1 MEMFN
6 YYLKL
11 SFRNL
16 IRNRLFFILMI
27 STLAVGVGIFLA
39 NIAIIKSMSS
49 DPIPYKSDRIFNV
62 SLNIWP
68 LDNPDAELIEI
79 MRYNDAMHI
88 LKNDIAT
95 NTMVHYQ
102 SKVYTRDINA
112 KSLTRHQ
119 AVVRATTSGFFPL
132 TDALFAFGGAWQQ
145 DYAKQIVIGDTFNQQ
160 VFGGG
165 NSVGK
170 TLEIDG
176 KPFEIVGVLKP
187 WNLKPAFYKAAFEQA
202 FEPTDDIYAPIE
214 TAMDNEWA
222 IDLRNMST
230 DRINSV
236 SDNRGKNG
244 FFIQAFVQLDTL
256 EQKSLMQQYLDNYSQ
271 HRKAQGEYLRANE
284 NRLLDVNEWL
294 THQKVVDE
302 RMLAFALASSLFL
315 AVCIFNASSLLLARY
330 HSARFETGLRRAVG
344 ARMKDVFYQGV
355 VESMLIGLCCAVLTL
370 LFGWLFLQ
378 ISMTLFPALK
388 QTSDID
394 ITLLLMGIA
403 IALITSFIS
412 MLYPLI
418 RSCRTSLS
426 TTLK

>member
-16 IRNRLFFILMI
+16 IRNQLFFILMI

-68 LDNPDAELIEI
+68 LDNPDAELIEV

-119 AVVRATTSGFFPL
+119 AVVRATTPGFFPL

>member
-119 AVVRATTSGFFPL
+119 AVVRATTPGFFPL

-271 HRKAQGEYLRANE
+271 YRKAQGEYLRANE

>member
-1 MEMFN
+1 M
-6 YYLKL
+6 
-11 SFRNL
+11 
-16 IRNRLFFILMI
+16 
-27 STLAVGVGIFLA
+27 
-39 NIAIIKSMSS
+39 
-49 DPIPYKSDRIFNV
+49 
-62 SLNIWP
+62 
-68 LDNPDAELIEI
+68 
-79 MRYNDAMHI
+79 
-88 LKNDIAT
+88 
-95 NTMVHYQ
+95 
-102 SKVYTRDINA
+102 
-112 KSLTRHQ
+112 
-119 AVVRATTSGFFPL
+119 
-132 TDALFAFGGAWQQ
+132 
-145 DYAKQIVIGDTFNQQ
+145 
-160 VFGGG
+160 
-165 NSVGK
+165 
-170 TLEIDG
+170 
-176 KPFEIVGVLKP
+176 LKP

>member
-119 AVVRATTSGFFPL
+119 AVVRATTPGFFPL